1 MGCAND
7 LSRYYSY
14 DECYNK
20 AAKNEAGYSCSGN
33 KDCKTKG
40 FYCHPSASI
49 CLQTG
54 TGKIANYSAG
64 QKGNEGCPKGSYQ
77 PKCVRATPVAPRLP
91 WGQDWATPRDSGFA
105 SGHVP
110 CHALASRT
118 RARFAAAAGAP
129 ASTASL
135 VGSPADTVSPAPCRD

>member
-1 MGCAND
+1 MRT
-7 LSRYYSY
+7 SRYYSY

-49 CLQTG
+49 CLETG

-77 PKCVRATPVAPRLP
+77 PKCVRATPVAPRLCHLP
-91 WGQDWATPRDSGFA
+91 WATHHDSGFA
-105 SGHVP
+105 PGHVP
-110 CHALASRT
+110 CVMRWL
-118 RARFAAAAGAP
+118 RARAH
-129 ASTASL
+129 
-135 VGSPADTVSPAPCRD
+135 VSPPLRGPRGTRVPTIVVS